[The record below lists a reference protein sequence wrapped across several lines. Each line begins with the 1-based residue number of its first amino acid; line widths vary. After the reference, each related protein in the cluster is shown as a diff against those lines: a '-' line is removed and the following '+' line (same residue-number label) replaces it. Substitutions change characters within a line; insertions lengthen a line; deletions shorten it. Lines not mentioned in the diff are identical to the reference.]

1 MPISGTPLALANW
14 WRNVLRNALLAHV
27 WWVQGCRVCCTVQD
41 PTRYRQ
47 NAPA

>member
-1 MPISGTPLALANW
+1 MPISGIPLALAS
-14 WRNVLRNALLAHV
+14 WRRNGLRNALLAHV
-27 WWVQGCRVCCTVQD
+27 SWVQGRRVCCTVQD